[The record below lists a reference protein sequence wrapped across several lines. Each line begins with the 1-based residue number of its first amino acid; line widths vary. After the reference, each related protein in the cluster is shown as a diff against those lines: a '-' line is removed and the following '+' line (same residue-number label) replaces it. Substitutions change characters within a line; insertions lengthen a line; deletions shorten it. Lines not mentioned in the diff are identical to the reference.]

1 MSKTTIPTKTST
13 SGDKIKTRAKDN
25 KKASLLILF
34 LVVLID
40 LIGFGMIL
48 PLIPFLGKSTG
59 ASPVMVGL
67 LMSIYSVMQ
76 FLFSPFWGGISDRF
90 GRKPVLLFSILGA
103 AFSHTAFAFASGYTL
118 LFITRLFAG
127 LFSAN
132 ISTAMASAADLSTE
146 ENRTK
151 TMGLIGAAFGLGFV
165 LGPFLGAQGA
175 DLGQS
180 YGFGDQ
186 FSSLLAGGLCFLNFI
201 FCIFFFK
208 ETLKKKQTSLKI
220 NLAKLNP
227 FSVFFTASKTIK
239 NSITLFFAATMAL
252 AIVEIV
258 LFYAVKEQFGW
269 GYKKAAYGFAAV
281 GLVMAFTQGGVIR
294 PLKKHFDEIP
304 IILGGGILF
313 SVGLFGAYLFSE
325 LWSFGAAIL
334 IMSFGYAL
342 LNPALNG
349 FISLQASQENQGQTF
364 GVTHG
369 FSALSRI
376 CGPILGTYVLGAYT
390 TKTPFLVSSILIAGF
405 LILFSIL
412 IEKKNKQ

>member
-1 MSKTTIPTKTST
+1 MSKTTNLDKTST
-13 SGDKIKTRAKDN
+13 PANR
-25 KKASLLILF
+25 KKASLLTLF

-90 GRKPVLLFSILGA
+90 GRKPVLLFSVLGA
-103 AFSHTAFAFASGYTL
+103 AVSHTAFAFASGYTL
-118 LFITRLFAG
+118 LFLTRLFAG

-175 DLGQS
+175 DIGQS
-180 YGFGDQ
+180 LGFGDQ
-186 FSSLLAGGLCFLNFI
+186 FSSLLAGGLCFANFV
-201 FCIFFFK
+201 FCLFFFG
-208 ETLKKKQTSLKI
+208 ETLNIKQKNLKI
-220 NLAKLNP
+220 NFTKLNP
-227 FSVFFTASKTIK
+227 FSVFSTASPAIK
-239 NSITLFFAATMAL
+239 NSISLFFAATMAL

-294 PLKKHFDEIP
+294 PLKKRFDEVP
-304 IILGGGILF
+304 IVIGGGALF
-313 SVGLFGAYLFSE
+313 SLGLFGAYLFSD
-325 LWSFGAAIL
+325 LWSFGTAIL
-334 IMSFGYAL
+334 VMSFGYAL

-349 FISLQASQENQGQTF
+349 FISLQASKENQGQTF

-376 CGPILGTYVLGAYT
+376 CGPVLGTYVLGAYT
-390 TKTPFLVSSILIAGF
+390 TKTPFLVSSLLISIF
-405 LILFSIL
+405 LAIFVALL
-412 IEKKNKQ
+412 KKQKQTD

>member
-1 MSKTTIPTKTST
+1 MSKTTTVSKTST
-13 SGDKIKTRAKDN
+13 SGDKKKTGTNSNQKT
-25 KKASLLILF
+25 SLLILF

-59 ASPVMVGL
+59 ASPVMVGF
-67 LMSIYSVMQ
+67 LMSIYSIMQ

-90 GRKPVLLFSILGA
+90 GRKPVLLFSIFGA
-103 AFSHTAFAFASGYTL
+103 AVSHTAFAFASGYTM
-118 LFITRLFAG
+118 LFLTRLFAG

-132 ISTAMASAADLSTE
+132 ISTAMASAADLSTK

-175 DLGQS
+175 DMGQS
-180 YGFGDQ
+180 FGFGDQ
-186 FSSLLAGGLCFLNFI
+186 FSSLLAGALCFTNFV
-201 FCIFFFK
+201 FCIFFFR
-208 ETLKKKQTSLKI
+208 ETLKEKQDSLKI
-220 NLAKLNP
+220 NLSKLNP
-227 FSVFFTASKTIK
+227 FSVFSTASSTIK
-239 NSITLFFAATMAL
+239 NSIALFFAATMAL

-294 PLKKHFDEIP
+294 PLKKRFDEVP
-304 IILGGGILF
+304 IILGGGLLF
-313 SVGLFGAYLFSE
+313 ALGLLGAYLFSD
-325 LWSFGAAIL
+325 LWSFGASIL

-349 FISLQASQENQGQTF
+349 FISLQASQSNQGQTF

-376 CGPILGTYVLGAYT
+376 CGPLLGTYLLGAYT
-390 TKTPFLVSSILIAGF
+390 TKTPFLVSSVLIASALIAFSF
-405 LILFSIL
+405 LT
-412 IEKKNKQ
+412 KKKIKT

>member
-1 MSKTTIPTKTST
+1 MSKTNTKKTS
-13 SGDKIKTRAKDN
+13 
-25 KKASLLILF
+25 SLLILF

-67 LMSIYSVMQ
+67 LMSIYSIMQ

-103 AFSHTAFAFASGYTL
+103 AVSHTAFAFASGYTM
-118 LFITRLFAG
+118 LFLTRMFAG

-132 ISTAMASAADLSTE
+132 ISTAMASAADLSTK

-175 DLGQS
+175 SWGQGL
-180 YGFGDQ
+180 GFGDQ
-186 FSSLLAGGLCFLNFI
+186 FSSLLAGALCFLNFI
-201 FCIFFFK
+201 FCFFYFG
-208 ETLKKKQTSLKI
+208 ETLKNKRAELKI
-220 NLAKLNP
+220 NFQKLNP
-227 FSVFFTASKTIK
+227 FSVLLKSSKNIQ
-239 NSITLFFAATMAL
+239 NSISLFFAATMAL

-294 PLKKHFDEIP
+294 PLKKRMDEIK
-304 IILGGGILF
+304 IIFMGGTLFCLGLLGAYVF
-313 SVGLFGAYLFSE
+313 SSLSLFGS
-325 LWSFGAAIL
+325 SIL
-334 IMSFGYAL
+334 VMSFGYAL

-349 FISLQASQENQGQTF
+349 FISLQASKENQGETF

-376 CGPILGTYVLGAYT
+376 AGPLLGTYVLGAYT
-390 TKTPFLVSSILIAGF
+390 TKTPFLVSSLLIGVA
-405 LILFSIL
+405 LVLFAVFSKRL
-412 IEKKNKQ
+412 KNA

>member
-1 MSKTTIPTKTST
+1 
-13 SGDKIKTRAKDN
+13 
-25 KKASLLILF
+25 
-34 LVVLID
+34 
-40 LIGFGMIL
+40 
-48 PLIPFLGKSTG
+48 
-59 ASPVMVGL
+59 
-67 LMSIYSVMQ
+67 MSIYSVMQ

-103 AFSHTAFAFASGYTL
+103 AISHTAFAFASGYTL
-118 LFITRLFAG
+118 LFLTRMFAG

-132 ISTAMASAADLSTE
+132 ISTAMASAADLSTA

-175 DLGQS
+175 DMGQS
-180 YGFGDQ
+180 FGFGDQ

-201 FCIFFFK
+201 FCIFYFK
-208 ETLKKKQTSLKI
+208 ETLKEKQTSLKI
-220 NLAKLNP
+220 NFSKLNP
-227 FSVFFTASKTIK
+227 FSVFSTATRAVK

-294 PLKKHFDEIP
+294 PLKKRYDELP
-304 IILGGGILF
+304 IVLGGGALF
-313 SVGLFGAYLFSE
+313 AVGLLGAYLFSS
-325 LWSFGAAIL
+325 LWSFGVSIL
-334 IMSFGYAL
+334 VMSFGYAL

-349 FISLQASQENQGQTF
+349 FISLQASESNQGQTF

-376 CGPILGTYVLGAYT
+376 CGPVLGTYVLGAYT
-390 TKTPFLVSSILIAGF
+390 TKTPFLVSSILITGA
-405 LILFSIL
+405 LIVFAAVL
-412 IEKKNKQ
+412 KKNKTS